1 MLPFVV
7 LKNDTPVYVFAH
19 FVCVYIYIYI
29 HRNSWDYLGYWDAEE
44 RGAEGLGGRTTQIF
58 II

>member
-7 LKNDTPVYVFAH
+7 LKNDMPVYVFVH
-19 FVCVYIYIYI
+19 FLYIYI
-29 HRNSWDYLGYWDAEE
+29 HRNNWDYLGGYWDHAEE
-44 RGAEGLGGRTTQIF
+44 RGVEGLGGRRTQIF